1 MSPQRFGNGTAEK
14 RSRLSSEGAEGCFH
28 LLTPFVKPTARQ
40 SAAAPDF
47 GDAHGSDGY
56 VAAAAALGLSANFPG
71 VTLST
76 VRQRTRTP

>member
-1 MSPQRFGNGTAEK
+1 MSVDRTEK
-14 RSRLSSEGAEGCFH
+14 PGGH
-28 LLTPFVKPTARQ
+28 G
-40 SAAAPDF
+40 

-71 VTLST
+71 VTLAT

>member
-1 MSPQRFGNGTAEK
+1 MSPQRFRYATVVK
-14 RSRLSSEGAEGCFH
+14 WPRLSSESAEGCFH
-28 LLTPFVKPTARQ
+28 LLTPFVKPSARQ

-76 VRQRTRTP
+76 VRRRTRMP